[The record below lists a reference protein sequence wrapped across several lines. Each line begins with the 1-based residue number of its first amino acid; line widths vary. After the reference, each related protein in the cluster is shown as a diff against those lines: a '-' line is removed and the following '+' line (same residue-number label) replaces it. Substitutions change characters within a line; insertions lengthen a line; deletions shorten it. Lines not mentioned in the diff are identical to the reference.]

1 MYSIYNPLWP
11 CKEKLQG
18 YYYTIPFTST
28 DIRDLALRKLLAPDI
43 HRIEGLR
50 AVRAVFKQVFIRLR
64 LLFHHP

>member
-1 MYSIYNPLWP
+1 M
-11 CKEKLQG
+11 LQG
-18 YYYTIPFTST
+18 YTIPFTST

-43 HRIEGLR
+43 HRIEGIR